1 MNNKRS
7 AAQGGCIRIWQRSR
21 EEQARINDLLS
32 PEPSVPREKGE
43 RAQKRGRDQGHGL
56 FRICEL
62 LQKVLERDNRVDA
75 EDGVINTVV
84 DSGVCLARRSPVL
97 TNFRSDH

>member
-7 AAQGGCIRIWQRSR
+7 AVQGGCIRIWQQSR
-21 EEQARINDLLS
+21 EEEARSNDLFRPKRS
-32 PEPSVPREKGE
+32 PQKQRVG
-43 RAQKRGRDQGHGL
+43 AQKKGRALGHGL

-62 LQKVLERDNRVDA
+62 LQKVLEGDNRVDA

-84 DSGVCLARRSPVL
+84 DSGGCLARRSPVL
-97 TNFRSDH
+97 TNSRSDD